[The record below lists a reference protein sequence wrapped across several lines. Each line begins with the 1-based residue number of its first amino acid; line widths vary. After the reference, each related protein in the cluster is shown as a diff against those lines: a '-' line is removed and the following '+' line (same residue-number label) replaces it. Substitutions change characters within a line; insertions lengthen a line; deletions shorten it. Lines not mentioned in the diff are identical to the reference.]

1 MRAQEELEEQK
12 ARETEER
19 ERAMRQVELEALS
32 AIDRE
37 REERKRMQEE
47 LDKKR
52 EMTMLCLNQASFN
65 SVSFQGSD
73 ECAFCMERFEV
84 GQEIIAL
91 PCDIRHFFHSNCILA
106 WSRN

>member
-12 ARETEER
+12 ARETDDR
-19 ERAMRQVELEALS
+19 ERAMRLAELEALE
-32 AIDRE
+32 AIEKE
-37 REERKRMQEE
+37 REERKRAQDE

-65 SVSFQGSD
+65 SLSFQGSD
-73 ECAFCMERFEV
+73 ECAFCMERFEL
-84 GQEIIAL
+84 GQEVIAL

-106 WSRN
+106 WSRS